1 MVRLGEALTLVTME
15 FKYDNILME
24 ESAQVKAML
33 GEVRLKL
40 N

>member
-1 MVRLGEALTLVTME
+1 MVRLGEALG

-33 GEVRLKL
+33 GEVRLK
-40 N
+40 